1 LKKTFWKFENLLTL
15 QQNKKVG
22 HFQKTVAETQQLLL
36 KKIGQPQYRASG
48 FGTGNLSVTNVTKTM
63 VHG

>member
-1 LKKTFWKFENLLTL
+1 
-15 QQNKKVG
+15 VG